1 MDRELL
7 KSSLA
12 EAVGTFILVFIGC
25 GAILVNESSGGVLGH
40 NGIAMT
46 IGLTVMTI
54 IFAIGHV
61 SGAHINPA
69 VTLAL
74 LMIRRINL
82 SKAVCYCIAQ
92 NIGAILAAIALKY
105 TLATSGNLG
114 STIPTGSFSQS
125 FLIELF
131 MTAFLMFMV
140 VGLTTDP
147 RASSTLGALAIGGV
161 ITVNI
166 MLGGP
171 ISGASM
177 NPARSFGPALVS
189 GHLEHMWLYV
199 LAPLIGAMIGAGL
212 YYMVGARR
220 GTQAPIS

>member
-1 MDRELL
+1 MDKDLL
-7 KSSLA
+7 RSTLA

-25 GAILVNESSGGVLGH
+25 GAILVNESSGGVLGLD
-40 NGIAMT
+40 GIAMT
-46 IGLTVMTI
+46 FGLTVMTI

-74 LMIRRINL
+74 LMIRRISIN
-82 SKAVCYCIAQ
+82 KAICYCFAQ
-92 NIGAILAAIALKY
+92 SIGAILAAIALKY
-105 TLATSGNLG
+105 TVATGTNLG
-114 STIPTGSFSQS
+114 GTFPSGTLSQS
-125 FLIELF
+125 FLIEVF

-166 MLGGP
+166 MVGGP

-177 NPARSFGPALVS
+177 NPARSLGPALIS
-189 GHLEHMWLYV
+189 GQLEHMWLYI
-199 LAPLIGAMIGAGL
+199 LAPLVGSMLGAGL
-212 YYMVGARR
+212 YYMIGARK
-220 GTQAPIS
+220 GAQSSI